1 VEGFSKLVKK
11 IWDSECLVDD
21 PLEVWQFK
29 IRLLRENIKGWN
41 KNIEDE
47 MKRTNK
53 SLLAAINELDKL
65 AENQVLYVQKRDKR
79 KADWVQ
85 LDQIL
90 KMEEIKARQRARER
104 EIKEGD

>member
-1 VEGFSKLVKK
+1 
-11 IWDSECLVDD
+11 
-21 PLEVWQFK
+21 
-29 IRLLRENIKGWN
+29 
-41 KNIEDE
+41 

-53 SLLAAINELDKL
+53 YLLAAIDELDKL

>member
-1 VEGFSKLVKK
+1 
-11 IWDSECLVDD
+11 
-21 PLEVWQFK
+21 
-29 IRLLRENIKGWN
+29 
-41 KNIEDE
+41 